1 MLGKTKRYLEV
12 ARVLLKH
19 NLIQELYRDFRT
31 DYISNPECTCA
42 FDLENRQT
50 AEKLRQAFEE
60 LGPTF
65 IKMGQTMSKRPDL
78 VPQPYVIE
86 MANLQDKVK
95 PLPFEEMAESLDL
108 ACICEFQTREER
120 NRKKSE
126 EELKAARERK
136 AKAFIEIFDGFDP
149 NPIASGSIAQVYKG
163 VLEGKPVA
171 VKILRPNLI
180 DTINIDLS
188 ILDDFKPVM
197 KKVLGVGRNF
207 DIDAFLLEIREML
220 TREVDL
226 RIEAVSMRRFE
237 DNFKNVKNVA
247 VPKIYPDYCSV
258 NVLTMEFIQGIQIK
272 DLISMSVPQSK
283 KSEYTRTITRS
294 YLKQVYIDGF
304 YHADPHGGNM
314 IVQEGDTIAFIDFG
328 AVGSLDDEL
337 KKNILEFY
345 YAVNNKDVE
354 GATQSFLKI
363 GGADARDVDIRRL
376 RKDMDTLVANQNYG
390 LEGRQ
395 SDNYAKLG
403 LKYDIKLPGEFS
415 TLQRAI
421 LLIEGVC
428 LELDPKF
435 SIKPIAIPVLMD
447 AYKKLNVPKGA
458 ALQIEFN
465 TGPVDEKAE
474 LRAAIREVAE
484 KMEGMG
490 DKFVSV
496 KQKEGRGRVFSKEF
510 YLAVLLII
518 STYNLLNGGVF
529 FWLGLVGFVGS
540 ILIALLAMIRGRND

>member
-1 MLGKTKRYLEV
+1 MLEKTKRYLEV
-12 ARVLLKH
+12 TRVLIKY
-19 NLIQELYRDFRT
+19 NLIPELYRDLRT

-42 FDLENRQT
+42 FDIESRQT
-50 AEKLRQAFEE
+50 AVKLRQAFEE

-65 IKMGQTMSKRPDL
+65 IKMGQTISKRPDL
-78 VPQPYVIE
+78 VPQPYAIE

-95 PLPFEEMAESLDL
+95 PISFEEMVESLDL
-108 ACICEFQTREER
+108 TCICEYKTREER
-120 NRKKSE
+120 NRKKSK
-126 EELKAARERK
+126 EELKAERERR
-136 AKAFIEIFDGFDP
+136 AKAFIEIFDSFDP

-163 VLEGKPVA
+163 SIEGKPVA
-171 VKILRPNLI
+171 VKIIRPNLI

-188 ILDDFKPVM
+188 ILDDFKLVI
-197 KKVLGVGRNF
+197 KKVLGVGKKF

-220 TREVDL
+220 TREFDL
-226 RIEAVSMRRFE
+226 RTEAVNMRRFE
-237 DNFKNVKNVA
+237 DNSKNVKNVS

-272 DLISMSVPQSK
+272 DIINMPVPQSK
-283 KSEYTRTITRS
+283 KSEYTRTITKS

-314 IVQEGDTIAFIDFG
+314 IVREDDTIAFIDFG
-328 AVGSLDDEL
+328 AVDSIDDEL
-337 KKNILEFY
+337 KRNTLEFY
-345 YAVNNKDVE
+345 YAINNKDVE
-354 GATQSFLKI
+354 VATQSFLKI
-363 GGADARDVDIRRL
+363 GDADSRDVDIHRL
-376 RKDMDTLVANQNYG
+376 RKDMDNLIANYNYG

-403 LKYDIKLPGEFS
+403 LKYDIRLPGEFS

-428 LELDPKF
+428 LELDPRF
-435 SIKPIAIPVLMD
+435 NIKSIAIPVLIE
-447 AYKKLNVPKGA
+447 AYKKLNVSKGA
-458 ALQIEFN
+458 ALHIEFN

-490 DKFVSV
+490 DKYISV
-496 KQKEGRGRVFSKEF
+496 KQKEGKRHVFSKEF
-510 YLAVLLII
+510 YLAVLLIV
-518 STYNLLNGGVF
+518 STYVLLNGGAFSWV
-529 FWLGLVGFVGS
+529 GLVGFVGS
-540 ILIALLAMIRGRND
+540 ILIAILAIIRSN

>member
-12 ARVLLKH
+12 IRVLFKY
-19 NLIQELYRDFRT
+19 NLIPELYRDLRT
-31 DYISNPECTCA
+31 DYISNPECTCT

-50 AEKLRQAFEE
+50 AVKLRQAFEE

-95 PLPFEEMAESLDL
+95 PMPFEEMAESFDL
-108 ACICEFQTREER
+108 ACVCEYETREER

-136 AKAFIEIFDGFDP
+136 AKAFIEIFDSFDP

-188 ILDDFKPVM
+188 ILNDFKPVM
-197 KKVLGVGRNF
+197 KRILGVGGNF
-207 DIDAFLLEIREML
+207 NIDSFLLEIREML

-226 RIEAVSMRRFE
+226 TIEAVNMRRFE
-237 DNFKNVKNVA
+237 DNFKSVKNVA
-247 VPKIYPDYCSV
+247 VPEIYPDYCST
-258 NVLTMEFIQGIQIK
+258 NILTMEFITGTQIK
-272 DLISMSVPQSK
+272 DIINLSVSQSK
-283 KSEYTRTITRS
+283 KSEYTRTITKS

-314 IVQEGDTIAFIDFG
+314 IVMEDDTIAFIDFG
-328 AVGSLDDEL
+328 AVGSIDDEL
-337 KKNILEFY
+337 KKNMLEFY
-345 YAVNNKDVE
+345 YAINDKDIE
-354 GATQSFLKI
+354 GATQSFLNI
-363 GGADARDVDIRRL
+363 GGADARSVDVRRL
-376 RKDMDTLVANQNYG
+376 RKDMDTLVANHNYG

-428 LELDPKF
+428 LELDPKYN
-435 SIKPIAIPVLMD
+435 IKPIAIPVLME

-458 ALQIEFN
+458 AIQIEFN
-465 TGPVDEKAE
+465 TEPVDEKAE

-490 DKFVSV
+490 DKFITV
-496 KQKEGRGRVFSKEF
+496 KQKEGKGRIFSKEF

-518 STYNLLNGGVF
+518 STYILLNGNAFSWV
-529 FWLGLVGFVGS
+529 GLVGFVGS
-540 ILIALLAMIRGRND
+540 ILIALFGIIWDRND

>member
-12 ARVLLKH
+12 IKIIFKY
-19 NLIQELYRDFRT
+19 NLIPELYRDLHT
-31 DYISNPECTCA
+31 DYISNTECTCA

-50 AEKLRQAFEE
+50 AVKLREAFEE

-108 ACICEFQTREER
+108 ACICEFQTRKER
-120 NRKKSE
+120 NRKKTE
-126 EELKAARERK
+126 EELKAARKRRV
-136 AKAFIEIFDGFDP
+136 KAFIEIFDNFDT
-149 NPIASGSIAQVYKG
+149 NSIASGSIAQVYKG

-180 DTINIDLS
+180 DTINTDLS
-188 ILDDFKPVM
+188 ILDDFKPIL
-197 KKVLGVGRNF
+197 KKILGVGGNF

-226 RIEAVSMRRFE
+226 RIEAVNIRRFE
-237 DNFKNVKNVA
+237 DNFRNIKNVS
-247 VPKIYPDYCSV
+247 VPKIYPEYCST
-258 NVLTMEFIQGIQIK
+258 NILTMEFIQGTQIK
-272 DLISMSVPQSK
+272 DIINMPVPQSK
-283 KSEYTRTITRS
+283 KSEYTRIITKS

-314 IVQEGDTIAFIDFG
+314 IVQEDDTIAFIDFG
-328 AVGSLDDEL
+328 AVGSIDNEL

-345 YAVNNKDVE
+345 YAVNNQDVE

-363 GGADARDVDIRRL
+363 GGADARDVNIRRL
-376 RKDMDTLVANQNYG
+376 RKDMDSLIANQNFG

-403 LKYDIKLPGEFS
+403 LKYDIRLPGEFS

-435 SIKPIAIPVLMD
+435 NIKPIAIPVLVD
-447 AYKKLNVPKGA
+447 AYKKLNAPKGA
-458 ALQIEFN
+458 ALHIEFG
-465 TGPVDEKAE
+465 TVPTDEKAE
-474 LRAAIREVAE
+474 LRASIRELTE
-484 KMEGMG
+484 KMESLG
-490 DKFVSV
+490 DKFISA
-496 KQKEGRGRVFSKEF
+496 KKREGNRNFFSKEF
-510 YLAVLLII
+510 YLLVLLILSAYI
-518 STYNLLNGGVF
+518 FLNGGAFSWVGIF
-529 FWLGLVGFVGS
+529 GFLGL
-540 ILIALLAMIRGRND
+540 ILIALITVIRSRNN

>member
-12 ARVLLKH
+12 MRVLLKY
-19 NLIQELYRDFRT
+19 NLIPELYRDLRKN
-31 DYISNPECTCA
+31 YISNPECTCT

-50 AEKLRQAFEE
+50 AVKLREAFEE

-78 VPQPYVIE
+78 VPQTYVIE

-95 PLPFEEMAESLDL
+95 PIPFEEMAESLDL
-108 ACICEFQTREER
+108 ACVCEFEPPEER
-120 NRKKSE
+120 NRKKTE
-126 EELKAARERK
+126 AELKASRERR
-136 AKAFIEIFDGFDP
+136 AKAFINIFDSFDTD
-149 NPIASGSIAQVYKG
+149 PIACGSIAQVYKG

-188 ILDDFKPVM
+188 ILDDFRPVM
-197 KKVLGVGRNF
+197 RKVLGLGSNF

-226 RIEAVSMRRFE
+226 RTEAVNMRRFE
-237 DNFKNVKNVA
+237 DNFKNVKNVS
-247 VPKIYPDYCSV
+247 VPRIYPDYCSA

-272 DLISMSVPQSK
+272 DIINMPVPQSK
-283 KSEYTRTITRS
+283 KSEYTRTITKS

-314 IVQEGDTIAFIDFG
+314 LVQENDTIAFIDFG
-328 AVGSLDDEL
+328 AVGSIDDEL
-337 KKNILEFY
+337 KKNMLEFY
-345 YAVNNKDVE
+345 YAINNRDVE
-354 GATQSFLKI
+354 GATQGFLKI
-363 GGADARDVDIRRL
+363 GGADAREVDIRRL
-376 RKDMDTLVANQNYG
+376 RKDMDSLIANQNYG

-403 LKYDIKLPGEFS
+403 LKYDIRLPGEFS

-428 LELDPKF
+428 LELDPRYN
-435 SIKPIAIPVLMD
+435 IKTIAIPVLMD
-447 AYKKLNVPKGA
+447 AYKKLNASKGA
-458 ALQIEFN
+458 ALHIEFS
-465 TGPVDEKAE
+465 TEPVDEKAE
-474 LRAAIREVAE
+474 LRAAIREVAD

-490 DKFVSV
+490 DKFLSI
-496 KQKEGRGRVFSKEF
+496 KQKETRKTTFSKEL
-510 YLAVLLII
+510 YLAVLLIA
-518 STYNLLNGGVF
+518 STYILLNGGIFSWV
-529 FWLGLVGFVGS
+529 GLAGFGGS
-540 ILIALLAMIRGRND
+540 VLIVLLLVIRGK

>member
-12 ARVLLKH
+12 TRVLFKY
-19 NLIQELYRDFRT
+19 NLIPELYRDLRT
-31 DYISNPECTCA
+31 DYISNPDCTCA
-42 FDLENRQT
+42 FDVENRQT
-50 AEKLRQAFEE
+50 AVKLRQAFEE

-65 IKMGQTMSKRPDL
+65 IKMGQTMSKRPDI

-95 PLPFEEMAESLDL
+95 PVPFEEMAESLDL
-108 ACICEFQTREER
+108 ACICEYQTRAER

-136 AKAFIEIFDGFDP
+136 AKAFIEIFDTFDP
-149 NPIASGSIAQVYKG
+149 NPIACGSIAQVYKG
-163 VLEGKPVA
+163 FIEGKPVA

-197 KKVLGVGRNF
+197 KKILGVGGNF

-226 RIEAVSMRRFE
+226 RIEAVNMRRFE
-237 DNFKNVKNVA
+237 DNFKNVKNVT
-247 VPKIYPDYCSV
+247 VPKIYSDYCSA
-258 NVLTMEFIQGIQIK
+258 NVLTMEFIQGIQVK
-272 DLISMSVPQSK
+272 DIIDMQVPQSK
-283 KSEYTRTITRS
+283 KSEYTRTITKS

-314 IVQEGDTIAFIDFG
+314 LVEENDTIAFIDFG
-328 AVGSLDDEL
+328 AVGSVDDEL
-337 KKNILEFY
+337 QKNMLEFY
-345 YAVNNKDVE
+345 YAINNSDVE

-363 GGADARDVDIRRL
+363 GGADSRDVDIHRL
-376 RKDMDTLVANQNYG
+376 RKDMDNLIANQNYG

-403 LKYDIKLPGEFS
+403 LKYDIRLPGEFS

-428 LELDPKF
+428 LELDPRYN
-435 SIKPIAIPVLMD
+435 IKTIAIPVLME
-447 AYKKLNVPKGA
+447 AYKKLNASKGA
-458 ALQIEFN
+458 ALHIEFN
-465 TGPVDEKAE
+465 TEPVDEKAE

-490 DKFVSV
+490 DKLISV
-496 KQKEGRGRVFSKEF
+496 KQKGSRGHVFSKEF

-518 STYNLLNGGVF
+518 STYVLLNGGTFSWVGL
-529 FWLGLVGFVGS
+529 LGFGGS
-540 ILIALLAMIRGRND
+540 VLIALFAVIRGRSD

>member
-12 ARVLLKH
+12 TRVLLKY
-19 NLIQELYRDFRT
+19 NLIPELYRDLRT

-50 AEKLRQAFEE
+50 AVKLRQAFEE

-78 VPQPYVIE
+78 VPQPYVVE

-95 PLPFEEMAESLDL
+95 PMPFEEMAESLDL
-108 ACICEFQTREER
+108 ACVCEYQTREER
-120 NRKKSE
+120 NRKKTA
-126 EELKAARERK
+126 EELKASRERK
-136 AKAFIEIFDGFDP
+136 AKAFIEIFDSFDP
-149 NPIASGSIAQVYKG
+149 EPIACGSIAQVYKG
-163 VLEGKPVA
+163 TLESKPVA
-171 VKILRPNLI
+171 VKVLRPNLI

-188 ILDDFKPVM
+188 ILDDFKPIM
-197 KKVLGVGRNF
+197 RKVLGLGSNF

-226 RIEAVSMRRFE
+226 RTEAVNMRRFE

-247 VPKIYPDYCSV
+247 VPKIYSDYCSA

-272 DLISMSVPQSK
+272 DIINMPVPQSK
-283 KSEYTRTITRS
+283 KSEYTRTITKS

-314 IVQEGDTIAFIDFG
+314 LVQVNDTIAFIDFG
-328 AVGSLDDEL
+328 AVGSIDEEL
-337 KKNILEFY
+337 QKHMLEFY
-345 YAVNNKDVE
+345 YAINNRDVE
-354 GATQSFLKI
+354 GATQGFLKI
-363 GGADARDVDIRRL
+363 GGADAREVDIHRL
-376 RKDMDTLVANQNYG
+376 RKDMDSLIANQNYG

-403 LKYDIKLPGEFS
+403 LKYDIRLPGEFS

-428 LELDPKF
+428 LELDPRYN
-435 SIKPIAIPVLMD
+435 IKTIAIPVLMD
-447 AYKKLNVPKGA
+447 AYKKLNAPKGP
-458 ALQIEFN
+458 ALHIEFS
-465 TGPVDEKAE
+465 TEPVDEKAE
-474 LRAAIREVAE
+474 LRAAIREVAD

-490 DKFVSV
+490 DQFLSL
-496 KQKEGRGRVFSKEF
+496 KQEENRKTIFSKEL
-510 YLAVLLII
+510 YLAVLLIV
-518 STYNLLNGGVF
+518 STYILLNGSTYSWV
-529 FWLGLVGFVGS
+529 GLAGFAGS
-540 ILIALLAMIRGRND
+540 ILIVFLSIIRND

>member
-12 ARVLLKH
+12 MRVLLKY
-19 NLIQELYRDFRT
+19 NLIPELYRDLRKN
-31 DYISNPECTCA
+31 YISNPECTCT

-50 AEKLRQAFEE
+50 AVKLREAFEE

-78 VPQPYVIE
+78 VPQTYVIE

-95 PLPFEEMAESLDL
+95 PIPFEEMAESLDL
-108 ACICEFQTREER
+108 ACVCEFEPPEER
-120 NRKKSE
+120 NRKKTE
-126 EELKAARERK
+126 AELKASRERR
-136 AKAFIEIFDGFDP
+136 AKAFINIFDSFDTD
-149 NPIASGSIAQVYKG
+149 PIACGSIAQVYKG
-163 VLEGKPVA
+163 VMEGKPVA

-188 ILDDFKPVM
+188 ILDDFRPVM
-197 KKVLGVGRNF
+197 RKVLGLGSNF

-226 RIEAVSMRRFE
+226 RTEAVNMRRFE
-237 DNFKNVKNVA
+237 DNFKNVKNVS
-247 VPKIYPDYCSV
+247 VPRIYPDYCSA

-272 DLISMSVPQSK
+272 DIINMPVPQSK
-283 KSEYTRTITRS
+283 KSEYTRTITKS

-314 IVQEGDTIAFIDFG
+314 LVQENDTIAFIDFG
-328 AVGSLDDEL
+328 AVGSIDDEL
-337 KKNILEFY
+337 KKNMLEFY
-345 YAVNNKDVE
+345 YAINNRDVE
-354 GATQSFLKI
+354 GATQGFLKI
-363 GGADARDVDIRRL
+363 GGADAREVDIRRL
-376 RKDMDTLVANQNYG
+376 RKDMDSLIANQNYG

-403 LKYDIKLPGEFS
+403 LKYDIRLPGEFS

-428 LELDPKF
+428 LELDPRYN
-435 SIKPIAIPVLMD
+435 IKTIAIPVLMD
-447 AYKKLNVPKGA
+447 AYKKLNASKGA
-458 ALQIEFN
+458 ALHIEFS
-465 TGPVDEKAE
+465 TEPVDEKAE
-474 LRAAIREVAE
+474 LRAAIREVAD

-490 DKFVSV
+490 DKFLSI
-496 KQKEGRGRVFSKEF
+496 KQKETRKTTFSKEL
-510 YLAVLLII
+510 YLAVLLIA
-518 STYNLLNGGVF
+518 STYILLNGGNF
-529 FWLGLVGFVGS
+529 SWVGMAGFGGS
-540 ILIALLAMIRGRND
+540 VLIALLLVIRSK

>member
-12 ARVLLKH
+12 TRVLLKY
-19 NLIQELYRDFRT
+19 NLIPELYHDLRT
-31 DYISNPECTCA
+31 NYISNPDCTCA
-42 FDLENRQT
+42 FDVENRQT
-50 AEKLRQAFEE
+50 AVKLRQAFED

-95 PLPFEEMAESLDL
+95 PVSFEEMAESLDL
-108 ACICEFQTREER
+108 ACVCEYQTREER

-136 AKAFIEIFDGFDP
+136 AKAFINIFDNFDP
-149 NPIASGSIAQVYKG
+149 DPIACGSIAQVYKG
-163 VLEGKPVA
+163 VLDGKPVA

-180 DTINIDLS
+180 DIINIDLS

-197 KKVLGVGRNF
+197 KKIMGVGRNF

-226 RIEAVSMRRFE
+226 RIEAVSIRRFE
-237 DNFKNVKNVA
+237 DNFKNVKNVS
-247 VPKIYPDYCSV
+247 VPKIYSDYSSA
-258 NVLTMEFIQGIQIK
+258 NVLTMEFINGTQVK
-272 DLISMSVPQSK
+272 DIIDMPVPQSK
-283 KSEYTRTITRS
+283 KSEYTRTITKS

-314 IVQEGDTIAFIDFG
+314 LVQENDIIAFIDFG
-328 AVGSLDDEL
+328 AVGSIDDEL
-337 KKNILEFY
+337 KKNMLEFY
-345 YAVNNKDVE
+345 YAINNRDVE
-354 GATQSFLKI
+354 GATQGFLKI

-376 RKDMDTLVANQNYG
+376 RKDMDELIANQNYG

-403 LKYDIKLPGEFS
+403 LKYDIRLPGEFS

-428 LELDPKF
+428 LELDPRYN
-435 SIKPIAIPVLMD
+435 IKSIAIPVLMD
-447 AYKKLNVPKGA
+447 AYKKLNAPKGA
-458 ALQIEFN
+458 ALHIEFSAE
-465 TGPVDEKAE
+465 PVDEKAE
-474 LRAAIREVAE
+474 LRAAIKEVAD

-490 DKFVSV
+490 DRFLEG
-496 KQKEGRGRVFSKEF
+496 KQKESKRNVFSKEF
-510 YLAVLLII
+510 FLAVLLVV
-518 STYNLLNGGVF
+518 STYILVNAEAF
-529 FWLGLVGFVGS
+529 YWIGLVGFGGA
-540 ILIALLAMIRGRND
+540 ILIAFLAVIRGD

>member
-1 MLGKTKRYLEV
+1 MLGKIKRYLEV
-12 ARVLLKH
+12 TKVFLKH
-19 NLIQELYRDFRT
+19 NLIPELYRDFRT
-31 DYISNPECTCA
+31 DYISNPDCTCS

-50 AEKLRQAFEE
+50 AVKLRQAFEE

-95 PLPFEEMAESLDL
+95 PVPFEEMAESLDL
-108 ACICEFQTREER
+108 ACICEYQTHEER

-126 EELKAARERK
+126 EELKAVRERK
-136 AKAFIEIFDGFDP
+136 AKAFIEIFDSFDP
-149 NPIASGSIAQVYKG
+149 NPIACGSIAQVYKG
-163 VLEGKPVA
+163 VLKGKLVA

-180 DTINIDLS
+180 DNINIDLS
-188 ILDDFKPVM
+188 IVDDFKPVM
-197 KKVLGVGRNF
+197 KKILGVGGNF

-226 RIEAVSMRRFE
+226 RIEAVNIRRFE
-237 DNFKNVKNVA
+237 DNFKNVKNVT
-247 VPKIYPDYCSV
+247 VPKTYSDYCSV
-258 NVLTMEFIQGIQIK
+258 NVLTMEFIQGIQVK
-272 DLISMSVPQSK
+272 DIIDMQVPQSK

-314 IVQEGDTIAFIDFG
+314 LVEENDTIAFIDFG
-328 AVGSLDDEL
+328 AVGSIDEEL
-337 KKNILEFY
+337 QRNMLEFY
-345 YAVNNKDVE
+345 YAINNSDVE
-354 GATQSFLKI
+354 EATQSFLKI

-376 RKDMDTLVANQNYG
+376 RKDMDNLIANQNYG

-403 LKYDIKLPGEFS
+403 LKYDIRLPGEFS

-428 LELDPKF
+428 LELDPRY

-447 AYKKLNVPKGA
+447 AYKKLNASKGA
-458 ALQIEFN
+458 SLNIEFN
-465 TGPVDEKAE
+465 TEPVDEKSE
-474 LRAAIREVAE
+474 LKAAIREVAE

-490 DKFVSV
+490 DKFISV

-510 YLAVLLII
+510 DLAVLLIV
-518 STYNLLNGGVF
+518 STYILLNGGALSWV
-529 FWLGLVGFVGS
+529 GLVGFGGS
-540 ILIALLAMIRGRND
+540 ILIALFAVIRGRSD

>member
-12 ARVLLKH
+12 MRVLLKY
-19 NLIQELYRDFRT
+19 NLIPELYRDLRKN
-31 DYISNPECTCA
+31 YISNPECTCT

-50 AEKLRQAFEE
+50 AVKLREAFEE

-78 VPQPYVIE
+78 VPQTYVIE

-95 PLPFEEMAESLDL
+95 PVPFEEMAESLDL
-108 ACICEFQTREER
+108 ACVCEFEPPEER
-120 NRKKSE
+120 KRKKTE
-126 EELKAARERK
+126 AELKASRERR
-136 AKAFIEIFDGFDP
+136 AKAFINIFDSFDTD
-149 NPIASGSIAQVYKG
+149 PIACGSIAQVYKG
-163 VLEGKPVA
+163 VMEGKPVA

-188 ILDDFKPVM
+188 ILDDFRPVM
-197 KKVLGVGRNF
+197 RKVLGLGSNF

-226 RIEAVSMRRFE
+226 RIEAVNMRRFE
-237 DNFKNVKNVA
+237 DNFKNVKNVS
-247 VPKIYPDYCSV
+247 VPRIYPDYCSA

-272 DLISMSVPQSK
+272 DIINMPVPQSK
-283 KSEYTRTITRS
+283 KSEYTRTITKS

-314 IVQEGDTIAFIDFG
+314 LVQENDTIAFIDFG
-328 AVGSLDDEL
+328 AVGSIDDEL
-337 KKNILEFY
+337 KKNMLEFY
-345 YAVNNKDVE
+345 YAINNRDVE
-354 GATQSFLKI
+354 GATQGFLKI
-363 GGADARDVDIRRL
+363 GGADAREVDIRRL
-376 RKDMDTLVANQNYG
+376 RKDMDSLIANQNYG

-403 LKYDIKLPGEFS
+403 LKYDIRLPGEFS

-428 LELDPKF
+428 LELDPRYN
-435 SIKPIAIPVLMD
+435 IKTIAIPVLMD
-447 AYKKLNVPKGA
+447 AYKKLNASKGA
-458 ALQIEFN
+458 ALHIEFS
-465 TGPVDEKAE
+465 TEPVDEKAE
-474 LRAAIREVAE
+474 LRAAIREVAD

-490 DKFVSV
+490 DKFLSI
-496 KQKEGRGRVFSKEF
+496 KQKETGKTTFSKEL
-510 YLAVLLII
+510 YLAVLLIA
-518 STYNLLNGGVF
+518 STYILLNGGTFSWV
-529 FWLGLVGFVGS
+529 GLAGFGGS
-540 ILIALLAMIRGRND
+540 VLIVLLLVIRSK

>member
-12 ARVLLKH
+12 TRVLLKY
-19 NLIQELYRDFRT
+19 NLIPELYRDLRT
-31 DYISNPECTCA
+31 NYISNPECTCT

-50 AEKLRQAFEE
+50 AVKLREAFEE

-95 PLPFEEMAESLDL
+95 PIPFEEMAESLDL
-108 ACICEFQTREER
+108 ACVCEFDPPKER
-120 NRKKSE
+120 KRKKTE
-126 EELKAARERK
+126 AELKASRERR
-136 AKAFIEIFDGFDP
+136 AKAFINIFDSFDTD
-149 NPIASGSIAQVYKG
+149 PIASGSIAQVYKG
-163 VLEGKPVA
+163 VLEGKTVA

-188 ILDDFKPVM
+188 ILDDFRPVM
-197 KKVLGVGRNF
+197 RKILGLGSNF

-226 RIEAVSMRRFE
+226 RIEAVNMRRFE
-237 DNFKNVKNVA
+237 DNFKNVKNVS
-247 VPKIYPDYCSV
+247 VPKIYPDYCSA

-272 DLISMSVPQSK
+272 DIINMPVPQSK
-283 KSEYTRTITRS
+283 KSEYTRTITKS

-314 IVQEGDTIAFIDFG
+314 LVEENDTIAFIDFG
-328 AVGSLDDEL
+328 AVGSIDDEL
-337 KKNILEFY
+337 KKNMLEFY
-345 YAVNNKDVE
+345 YAINNRDVE
-354 GATQSFLKI
+354 GATQGFLKI

-376 RKDMDTLVANQNYG
+376 RKDMDSLIANQNYG

-403 LKYDIKLPGEFS
+403 LKYDIRLPGEFS

-428 LELDPKF
+428 LELDPRYN
-435 SIKPIAIPVLMD
+435 IKTIAIPVLMD
-447 AYKKLNVPKGA
+447 AYKKLNTPKGA
-458 ALQIEFN
+458 ALHIEFS
-465 TGPVDEKAE
+465 TEPMDEKAE
-474 LRAAIREVAE
+474 LRAAIREVAD

-490 DKFVSV
+490 DKFLSL
-496 KQKEGRGRVFSKEF
+496 KQKETRKTTFSKEL
-510 YLAVLLII
+510 YLTVLLIA
-518 STYNLLNGGVF
+518 STYILLNGGTFSWV
-529 FWLGLVGFVGS
+529 GLAGFGGS
-540 ILIALLAMIRGRND
+540 VLIALLLVFRGK

>member
-12 ARVLLKH
+12 IRVLIKY
-19 NLIQELYRDFRT
+19 NLIPELYRDLHT

-42 FDLENRQT
+42 FDIENRQT
-50 AEKLRQAFEE
+50 AVKLRQAFEE

-95 PLPFEEMAESLDL
+95 PIPFVEMAESLDL
-108 ACICEFQTREER
+108 ACICEYQTREER

-126 EELKAARERK
+126 EDLKTEREKR
-136 AKAFIEIFDGFDP
+136 AKAFIEIFDSFDP

-163 VLEGKPVA
+163 IIEGKPVA
-171 VKILRPNLI
+171 VKIIRPNLI

-188 ILDDFKPVM
+188 ILDDFKLVI
-197 KKVLGVGRNF
+197 KKVLGIGKKFNV
-207 DIDAFLLEIREML
+207 DAFLLEIREML
-220 TREVDL
+220 TREFDL
-226 RIEAVSMRRFE
+226 RTEAVNMRRFE
-237 DNFKNVKNVA
+237 DNSKNVKNVS

-272 DLISMSVPQSK
+272 DIINMLVPQSK
-283 KSEYTRTITRS
+283 KSEYTRTITKS

-314 IVQEGDTIAFIDFG
+314 IVQEDDTIAFIDFG
-328 AVGSLDDEL
+328 AVDSIDDEL
-337 KKNILEFY
+337 KRNTLEFY
-345 YAVNNKDVE
+345 YAINNKDVE
-354 GATQSFLKI
+354 VATQSFLKI
-363 GGADARDVDIRRL
+363 GDADSRDVDIHRL
-376 RKDMDTLVANQNYG
+376 RKDMDNLIANYNYG

-403 LKYDIKLPGEFS
+403 LKYDIRLPGEFS

-421 LLIEGVC
+421 MLIEGVC
-428 LELDPKF
+428 LELDPRF
-435 SIKPIAIPVLMD
+435 NIKSIAIPVLIE
-447 AYKKLNVPKGA
+447 AYKKLNVPKGV
-458 ALQIEFN
+458 ALHIEFN

-490 DKFVSV
+490 DKYISV
-496 KQKEGRGRVFSKEF
+496 KQKEGKRHVFSKEF
-510 YLAVLLII
+510 YLAVLLIV
-518 STYNLLNGGVF
+518 STYVLLNGGAFSWV
-529 FWLGLVGFVGS
+529 GLVGFMGS
-540 ILIALLAMIRGRND
+540 ILIAILAIIRSN

>member
-12 ARVLLKH
+12 TQVLLKY
-19 NLIQELYRDFRT
+19 NLIPELYHDLRT
-31 DYISNPECTCA
+31 NYISNPDCTCA
-42 FDLENRQT
+42 FDVENRQT
-50 AEKLRQAFEE
+50 AVKLRQAFEE

-65 IKMGQTMSKRPDL
+65 IKMGQTMSKRPDI

-95 PLPFEEMAESLDL
+95 PVSFEEMAESLDL
-108 ACICEFQTREER
+108 ACVCEYQTREER

-136 AKAFIEIFDGFDP
+136 AKAFINIFDNFDP
-149 NPIASGSIAQVYKG
+149 DPIACGSIAQVYRG
-163 VLEGKPVA
+163 VLDGKPVA

-180 DTINIDLS
+180 DIINIDLS

-197 KKVLGVGRNF
+197 KKIMGVGRNF

-226 RIEAVSMRRFE
+226 RIEAVSIRRFE
-237 DNFKNVKNVA
+237 DNFKNVKNVS
-247 VPKIYPDYCSV
+247 VPKIYSDYSSA
-258 NVLTMEFIQGIQIK
+258 NVLTMEFINGTQVK
-272 DLISMSVPQSK
+272 DIIDMPVPQSK
-283 KSEYTRTITRS
+283 KSEYTRTITKS

-314 IVQEGDTIAFIDFG
+314 LVQENDIIAFIDFG
-328 AVGSLDDEL
+328 AVGSIDDEL
-337 KKNILEFY
+337 KKNMLEFY
-345 YAVNNKDVE
+345 YAINNRDVE
-354 GATQSFLKI
+354 GATQGFLKI

-376 RKDMDTLVANQNYG
+376 RKDMDELIANQNYG

-403 LKYDIKLPGEFS
+403 LKYDIRLPGEFS

-428 LELDPKF
+428 LELDPRYN
-435 SIKPIAIPVLMD
+435 IKSIAIPVLMD
-447 AYKKLNVPKGA
+447 AYKKLNAPKGA
-458 ALQIEFN
+458 ALHIEFSAE
-465 TGPVDEKAE
+465 PVDEKAE
-474 LRAAIREVAE
+474 LRAAIREVAD

-490 DKFVSV
+490 DRFLEG
-496 KQKEGRGRVFSKEF
+496 KQKESKRNVFSKEF
-510 YLAVLLII
+510 FLAVLLVV
-518 STYNLLNGGVF
+518 STYILVNAEAFYWIGLAGFGGA
-529 FWLGLVGFVGS
+529 
-540 ILIALLAMIRGRND
+540 ILIAFLAVIRGD

>member
-12 ARVLLKH
+12 TRVLLKY
-19 NLIQELYRDFRT
+19 NLIPELYRDLRT

-50 AEKLRQAFEE
+50 AVKLRQAFEE

-78 VPQPYVIE
+78 VPQPYVVE

-95 PLPFEEMAESLDL
+95 PMPFEEMAESLDL
-108 ACICEFQTREER
+108 ACVCEYQTRAER
-120 NRKKSE
+120 NRKKTA
-126 EELKAARERK
+126 EELKASRERK
-136 AKAFIEIFDGFDP
+136 AKAFIEIFDSFDP
-149 NPIASGSIAQVYKG
+149 EPIACGSIAQVYKG
-163 VLEGKPVA
+163 TLESKPVA

-188 ILDDFKPVM
+188 ILDDFKPIM
-197 KKVLGVGRNF
+197 RKVLGLGSNF

-226 RIEAVSMRRFE
+226 RTEAVNMRRFE

-247 VPKIYPDYCSV
+247 VPKIYSDYCSA

-272 DLISMSVPQSK
+272 DIINMPVPQSK
-283 KSEYTRTITRS
+283 KSEYTRTITKS

-314 IVQEGDTIAFIDFG
+314 LVQENDIIAFIDFG
-328 AVGSLDDEL
+328 AVGSIDEEL
-337 KKNILEFY
+337 QKHMLEFY
-345 YAVNNKDVE
+345 YAINNRDVE
-354 GATQSFLKI
+354 GATQGFLKI
-363 GGADARDVDIRRL
+363 GGADAREVDIHRL
-376 RKDMDTLVANQNYG
+376 RKDMDSLIANQNYG
-390 LEGRQ
+390 FEGRQ

-403 LKYDIKLPGEFS
+403 LKYDIRLPGEFS

-428 LELDPKF
+428 LELDPRYN
-435 SIKPIAIPVLMD
+435 IKTIAIPVLMD
-447 AYKKLNVPKGA
+447 AYKKLNAPKGP
-458 ALQIEFN
+458 ALHIEFS
-465 TGPVDEKAE
+465 TEPVDEKAE
-474 LRAAIREVAE
+474 LRAAIREVAD

-490 DKFVSV
+490 DQFLSL
-496 KQKEGRGRVFSKEF
+496 KQEENRKTIFSKEL
-510 YLAVLLII
+510 YLAVLLIV
-518 STYNLLNGGVF
+518 STYILLNGSTYSWV
-529 FWLGLVGFVGS
+529 GLAGFAGS
-540 ILIALLAMIRGRND
+540 ILIVFLSIIRND

>member
-12 ARVLLKH
+12 TRILLKY
-19 NLIQELYRDFRT
+19 NLIPELYRDLRT

-50 AEKLRQAFEE
+50 AVKLRQAFEE

-95 PLPFEEMAESLDL
+95 PVPFEEMAESLDL
-108 ACICEFQTREER
+108 ACVCEYQTREER
-120 NRKKSE
+120 NRKKTA
-126 EELKAARERK
+126 EELKASRERK
-136 AKAFIEIFDGFDP
+136 AKAFIEIFDSFDP
-149 NPIASGSIAQVYKG
+149 EPIACGSIAQVYKG
-163 VLEGKPVA
+163 TLESKPVA

-188 ILDDFKPVM
+188 ILDDFKPIM
-197 KKVLGVGRNF
+197 RKVLGLGSNF

-220 TREVDL
+220 THEVDL
-226 RIEAVSMRRFE
+226 RTEAVNMRRFE

-247 VPKIYPDYCSV
+247 VPKIYSDYCSA

-272 DLISMSVPQSK
+272 DIINMPVPQSK
-283 KSEYTRTITRS
+283 KSEYTRTITKS

-314 IVQEGDTIAFIDFG
+314 LVQVNDTIAFIDFG
-328 AVGSLDDEL
+328 AVGSIDEEL
-337 KKNILEFY
+337 QKHMLEFY
-345 YAVNNKDVE
+345 YAINNRDVE
-354 GATQSFLKI
+354 GATQGFLKI
-363 GGADARDVDIRRL
+363 GGADAREVDIHRL
-376 RKDMDTLVANQNYG
+376 RKDMDSLIANQNYG

-403 LKYDIKLPGEFS
+403 LKYDIRLPGEFS

-428 LELDPKF
+428 LELDPRYN
-435 SIKPIAIPVLMD
+435 IKTIAIPVLMD
-447 AYKKLNVPKGA
+447 AYKKLNAPKGP
-458 ALQIEFN
+458 ALHIEFS
-465 TGPVDEKAE
+465 TEPVDEKAE
-474 LRAAIREVAE
+474 LRAAIREVAD

-490 DKFVSV
+490 DQFLSL
-496 KQKEGRGRVFSKEF
+496 KQEENRKTIFSKEL
-510 YLAVLLII
+510 YLAVLLIV
-518 STYNLLNGGVF
+518 STYILLNGSTYSWV
-529 FWLGLVGFVGS
+529 GLAGFAGS
-540 ILIALLAMIRGRND
+540 ILIVFLSIIRND

>member
-12 ARVLLKH
+12 TRVLLKY
-19 NLIQELYRDFRT
+19 NLIPELYRDLRT

-50 AEKLRQAFEE
+50 AVKLRQAFEE

-65 IKMGQTMSKRPDL
+65 TKMGQTMSKRPDL

-95 PLPFEEMAESLDL
+95 PVPFEEMAESLDL
-108 ACICEFQTREER
+108 ACVCEYQTREER
-120 NRKKSE
+120 NRKKTA
-126 EELKAARERK
+126 EELKASRERK
-136 AKAFIEIFDGFDP
+136 AKAFIEIFDSFDP
-149 NPIASGSIAQVYKG
+149 EPIACGSIAQVYKG
-163 VLEGKPVA
+163 TLESKPVA

-188 ILDDFKPVM
+188 ILDDFKPIM
-197 KKVLGVGRNF
+197 RKVLGLGSNF

-220 TREVDL
+220 THEVDL
-226 RIEAVSMRRFE
+226 RTEAVNMRRFE

-247 VPKIYPDYCSV
+247 VPKIYSDYCSA

-272 DLISMSVPQSK
+272 DIINMPVPQSK
-283 KSEYTRTITRS
+283 KSEYTRTITKS

-314 IVQEGDTIAFIDFG
+314 LVQVNDTIAFIDFG
-328 AVGSLDDEL
+328 AVGSIDEEL
-337 KKNILEFY
+337 QKHMLEFY
-345 YAVNNKDVE
+345 YAINNRDVE
-354 GATQSFLKI
+354 GATQGFLKI
-363 GGADARDVDIRRL
+363 GGADAREVDIHRL
-376 RKDMDTLVANQNYG
+376 RKDMDSLIANQNYG

-403 LKYDIKLPGEFS
+403 LKYDIRLPGEFS

-428 LELDPKF
+428 LELDPRYN
-435 SIKPIAIPVLMD
+435 IKTIAIPVLMD
-447 AYKKLNVPKGA
+447 AYKKLNAPKGP
-458 ALQIEFN
+458 ALHIEFS
-465 TGPVDEKAE
+465 TEPVDEKAE
-474 LRAAIREVAE
+474 LRAAIREVAD

-490 DKFVSV
+490 DQFLSL
-496 KQKEGRGRVFSKEF
+496 KQEENRKTIFSKEL
-510 YLAVLLII
+510 YLAVLLIV
-518 STYNLLNGGVF
+518 STYILLNGSTYSWV
-529 FWLGLVGFVGS
+529 GLAGFAGS
-540 ILIALLAMIRGRND
+540 ILIVFLSIIRND

>member
-12 ARVLLKH
+12 TRVLLKY
-19 NLIQELYRDFRT
+19 NLIPELYRDLRT

-50 AEKLRQAFEE
+50 AVKLRQAFEE

-78 VPQPYVIE
+78 VPQPYVVE
-86 MANLQDKVK
+86 MVNLQDKVK
-95 PLPFEEMAESLDL
+95 PVPFEEMAESLDL
-108 ACICEFQTREER
+108 ACVCEYQTREER
-120 NRKKSE
+120 NRKKTT
-126 EELKAARERK
+126 EELKASRERK
-136 AKAFIEIFDGFDP
+136 AKAFIEIFDSFDP
-149 NPIASGSIAQVYKG
+149 EPIACGSIAQVYKG
-163 VLEGKPVA
+163 TLESKPVA

-197 KKVLGVGRNF
+197 RKVLGLGSNF

-220 TREVDL
+220 THEVDL
-226 RIEAVSMRRFE
+226 RTEAVNMRRFE
-237 DNFKNVKNVA
+237 DNFKNVKNVT
-247 VPKIYPDYCSV
+247 VPKIYSDYCSA

-272 DLISMSVPQSK
+272 DIINMPVPQSK
-283 KSEYTRTITRS
+283 KSEYTRTITKS

-314 IVQEGDTIAFIDFG
+314 LVQENDTIAFIDFG
-328 AVGSLDDEL
+328 AVGSIDEEL
-337 KKNILEFY
+337 QKHMLEFY
-345 YAVNNKDVE
+345 YAINNRDVE
-354 GATQSFLKI
+354 GATQGFLKI
-363 GGADARDVDIRRL
+363 GGADAREVDIHRL
-376 RKDMDTLVANQNYG
+376 RKDMDSLIANQNYG

-403 LKYDIKLPGEFS
+403 LKYDIRLPGEFS

-428 LELDPKF
+428 LELDPRYN
-435 SIKPIAIPVLMD
+435 IKTIAIPVLMD
-447 AYKKLNVPKGA
+447 AYKKLNAPKGP
-458 ALQIEFN
+458 ALHIEFS
-465 TGPVDEKAE
+465 TEPVDEKAE
-474 LRAAIREVAE
+474 LRAAIREVAD

-490 DKFVSV
+490 DQFLSL
-496 KQKEGRGRVFSKEF
+496 KQEENRKTIFSKEL
-510 YLAVLLII
+510 YLAVLLIV
-518 STYNLLNGGVF
+518 STYILLNGSTYSWV
-529 FWLGLVGFVGS
+529 GLAGFAGS
-540 ILIALLAMIRGRND
+540 ILIVLLSIIRND

>member
-1 MLGKTKRYLEV
+1 MLGKTKRYFEV
-12 ARVLLKH
+12 TKVLFKY
-19 NLIQELYRDFRT
+19 NLIPELYRDLRK
-31 DYISNPECTCA
+31 DYILNPECTCT

-50 AEKLRQAFEE
+50 AVKLRQAFEE

-78 VPQPYVIE
+78 VPQHYVIE

-95 PLPFEEMAESLDL
+95 PLPFEDMAESLDL
-108 ACICEFQTREER
+108 ACICEFKTREER
-120 NRKKSE
+120 SRKKTE
-126 EELKAARERK
+126 VELKAERERR
-136 AKAFIEIFDGFDP
+136 AKAFVGIFDSFDTT
-149 NPIASGSIAQVYKG
+149 PIASGSIAQVYKG

-171 VKILRPNLI
+171 VKILRPHLI
-180 DTINIDLS
+180 DNINIDLS
-188 ILDDFKPVM
+188 ILDDFKPIM
-197 KKVLGVGRNF
+197 KKILGVGGNF

-226 RIEAVSMRRFE
+226 RIEAVNMRRFE
-237 DNFKNVKNVA
+237 DNFKSVKNIS
-247 VPKIYPDYCSV
+247 VPGIYPDYCSI
-258 NVLTMEFIQGIQIK
+258 NVLTMEFIRGIQIK
-272 DLISMSVPQSK
+272 DIINMSVPQSK
-283 KSEYTRTITRS
+283 KSEYTRTITKS

-304 YHADPHGGNM
+304 YHADPHGGNI
-314 IVQEGDTIAFIDFG
+314 IVREDDSISFIDFG
-328 AVGSLDDEL
+328 AVGSIDDEL

-345 YAVNNKDVE
+345 YSINNNDVE

-363 GGADARDVDIRRL
+363 GDADARDVDIRQL

-428 LELDPKF
+428 LELDPKYN
-435 SIKPIAIPVLMD
+435 IKPIAIPVLME
-447 AYKKLNVPKGA
+447 AYAKIRVPKAA

-474 LRAAIREVAE
+474 LRAAIREFAK
-484 KMEGMG
+484 KMDGMG
-490 DKFVSV
+490 DKFISV
-496 KQKEGRGRVFSKEF
+496 KQKKDKRRVLAKEF
-510 YLAVLLII
+510 YLAVLLIV
-518 STYNLLNGGVF
+518 STYVLLSGNAFSWV
-529 FWLGLVGFVGS
+529 GLIGFAGS
-540 ILIALLAMIRGRND
+540 IMIALLAIIRSKKG

>member
-12 ARVLLKH
+12 TRVLLKY
-19 NLIQELYRDFRT
+19 NLIPELYRDLRT
-31 DYISNPECTCA
+31 DYISNPECTCS
-42 FDLENRQT
+42 FDIENRET
-50 AEKLRQAFEE
+50 AVKLRKAFEE

-86 MANLQDKVK
+86 MANLQDKVR
-95 PLPFEEMAESLDL
+95 PMPFEEMAESLDL
-108 ACICEFQTREER
+108 ACICEYQSRQER
-120 NRKKSE
+120 ARKKTE
-126 EELKAARERK
+126 AELSASRGRR
-136 AKAFIEIFDGFDP
+136 AKAFIEIFDSFDP
-149 NPIASGSIAQVYKG
+149 DPIACGSIAQVYRG

-188 ILDDFKPVM
+188 ILDDFKPIM
-197 KKVLGVGRNF
+197 KKLLGVGKNF

-226 RIEAVSMRRFE
+226 RIEAVNIRRFE

-247 VPKIYPDYCSV
+247 VPKIYSDYCST
-258 NVLTMEFIQGIQIK
+258 NVLTMEFIKGIQVK
-272 DLISMSVPQSK
+272 DVIDMQLPQSK
-283 KSEYTRTITRS
+283 KSEYTRTITKS

-314 IVQEGDTIAFIDFG
+314 LVEENDTIAFIDFG
-328 AVGSLDDEL
+328 AVGSIDDEL
-337 KKNILEFY
+337 KRNMLEFY
-345 YAVNNKDVE
+345 YAINNRDVE
-354 GATQSFLKI
+354 GATQGFLRI
-363 GGADARDVDIRRL
+363 GGADSRDVDVRRL
-376 RKDMDTLVANQNYG
+376 RKDMDDLIANQNYG

-403 LKYDIKLPGEFS
+403 LKYDIRLPGEFS

-428 LELDPKF
+428 LELDPRYN
-435 SIKPIAIPVLMD
+435 IKTIAIPVLMD
-447 AYKKLNVPKGA
+447 AYKKLNEPKGP
-458 ALQIEFN
+458 ALHIEFS
-465 TGPVDEKAE
+465 TEPVDEKAE

-484 KMEGMG
+484 KMELTG
-490 DKFVSV
+490 DKFLSMK
-496 KQKEGRGRVFSKEF
+496 KQEKEKSLFSTEF
-510 YLAVLLII
+510 YLAVLLAV
-518 STYNLLNGGVF
+518 STYILLYASAFAWIGII
-529 FWLGLVGFVGS
+529 GFIGS
-540 ILIALLAMIRGRND
+540 ILIALFVTIRKK

>member
-12 ARVLLKH
+12 TRVLLKY
-19 NLIQELYRDFRT
+19 NLIPELYRDLRT
-31 DYISNPECTCA
+31 DYISNPECTCS

-50 AEKLRQAFEE
+50 AVKLRQAFEE

-78 VPQPYVIE
+78 VPQTYVIE
-86 MANLQDKVK
+86 MANLQDRVK
-95 PLPFEEMAESLDL
+95 PVSFEEMAESLDL

-120 NRKKSE
+120 SRKKTE
-126 EELKAARERK
+126 EELKVSRERR
-136 AKAFIEIFDGFDP
+136 AKAFIGIFDSFDS
-149 NPIASGSIAQVYKG
+149 NPIACGSIAQVYKG

-180 DTINIDLS
+180 DIINIDLS

-197 KKVLGVGRNF
+197 KKVLGVGKNF
-207 DIDAFLLEIREML
+207 DIEAFLLEIREML
-220 TREVDL
+220 TREIDL
-226 RIEAVSMRRFE
+226 RIEAVNMRRFE

-247 VPKIYPDYCSV
+247 VPKIYEDYCSA
-258 NVLTMEFIQGIQIK
+258 NVLTMEFIQGTQIK
-272 DLISMSVPQSK
+272 DIINMPVPQSK
-283 KSEYTRTITRS
+283 KSEYTRTITKS

-314 IVQEGDTIAFIDFG
+314 LVEENDTISFIDFG
-328 AVGSLDDEL
+328 AVGSIDDEL
-337 KKNILEFY
+337 KKNMLEFY
-345 YAVNNKDVE
+345 YAINNKDVE
-354 GATQSFLKI
+354 GSTQAFLRI

-376 RKDMDTLVANQNYG
+376 RKDMDELIANQNYG

-403 LKYDIKLPGEFS
+403 LKYDIRLPGEFS

-428 LELDPKF
+428 LELDPRYN
-435 SIKPIAIPVLMD
+435 IKTIAVPVLVD
-447 AYKKLNVPKGA
+447 AYKKLSIPKGA
-458 ALQIEFN
+458 ALSIEFS
-465 TGPVDEKAE
+465 TEPVDEKAE
-474 LRAAIREVAE
+474 LRAAIREVAD

-490 DKFVSV
+490 DKFLSV
-496 KQKEGRGRVFSKEF
+496 KQKKGKESIFSKEF
-510 YLAVLLII
+510 YLAVLLIV
-518 STYNLLNGGVF
+518 STYILLNGDSFSWV
-529 FWLGLVGFVGS
+529 GLIGFAGS
-540 ILIALLAMIRGRND
+540 ILIILVAVIKGK

>member
-1 MLGKTKRYLEV
+1 MMLGKTKRYLEV
-12 ARVLLKH
+12 TRALLKY
-19 NLIQELYRDFRT
+19 NLIPELYRDLRT
-31 DYISNPECTCA
+31 NYISNPDCTCD
-42 FDLENRQT
+42 FDVENRQT
-50 AEKLRQAFEE
+50 AVKLRQAFEE

-86 MANLQDKVK
+86 MSNLQDKVK
-95 PLPFEEMAESLDL
+95 PVLFEEMAESLDL
-108 ACICEFQTREER
+108 ACVCEYQTREDR

-126 EELKAARERK
+126 EELKAERERR
-136 AKAFIEIFDGFDP
+136 AKAFIEIFDSFDP
-149 NPIASGSIAQVYKG
+149 EPIACGSIAQVYKG
-163 VLEGKPVA
+163 VLDGKPVA

-197 KKVLGVGRNF
+197 KKVLRVGKKF

-226 RIEAVSMRRFE
+226 RIEAVNMRRFD

-247 VPKIYPDYCSV
+247 VPKIYPDYCSA
-258 NVLTMEFIQGIQIK
+258 NVLTMEFIQGTQVK
-272 DLISMSVPQSK
+272 DIIDMQVPQSK
-283 KSEYTRTITRS
+283 KSEYTRTITKS

-314 IVQEGDTIAFIDFG
+314 LVEENDTVAFIDFG
-328 AVGSLDDEL
+328 AVGSIDDEL
-337 KKNILEFY
+337 QKNMLGFY
-345 YAVNNKDVE
+345 YSINNRDVE
-354 GATQSFLKI
+354 EATQAFLKI
-363 GGADARDVDIRRL
+363 GGADARDVDVRRL
-376 RKDMDTLVANQNYG
+376 RKDMDDLIANQNYG

-403 LKYDIKLPGEFS
+403 LKYDIRLPGEFS

-428 LELDPKF
+428 LELDPRYN
-435 SIKPIAIPVLMD
+435 IKTIAIPVLMD
-447 AYKKLNVPKGA
+447 AYKKLNTPKGA
-458 ALQIEFN
+458 ALHIEFSAE
-465 TGPVDEKAE
+465 PPDEKAE

-484 KMEGMG
+484 KMEYMG
-490 DKFVSV
+490 DRFLEG
-496 KQKEGRGRVFSKEF
+496 KQKETRRSFFSKEF
-510 YLAVLLII
+510 YLAVLLVV
-518 STYNLLNGGVF
+518 STYILLYGDAFSWV
-529 FWLGLVGFVGS
+529 GLVGFVGT
-540 ILIALLAMIRGRND
+540 ILIVLLSVIRGN